1 MSLSVYSETA
11 PLREV
16 LLHRPGAELEQLTPS
31 HLGRM
36 LFDDIPFLSGAQKEH
51 DAFADTLRRQGVKV
65 RYLLDLAAETLQQ
78 SDDLRLCFIEDFIT
92 AAGPA
97 ASYYAQPI
105 RELLGSMRD
114 CRRLVEHTMRGIT
127 DRDLDISH
135 RRPLVQ
141 AIIGNEPSFITDP
154 VPNLYFSRD
163 PFSVVGH
170 GVVLSRMHAPA
181 RQRETL
187 YGRYI
192 LQHHPDYAG
201 AVPLYY
207 DPSLPFSIEG
217 GDLLTLSPRLL
228 CVGLS
233 QRTTPEAVE
242 LLADRL
248 FQDERCGLREV
259 LAISIPNIRAYM
271 HLDTVFTQVD
281 KAVFTVHPGILNV
294 VKIWLLRPGVGS
306 RLHVK
311 ELEGDLADILAQV
324 MGLDQVTLIKGG
336 GSDSIAAQREQ
347 WNDGSNTLCVA
358 PGKVIVY
365 NRNTVTNAI
374 LQEHGIQTIEVPGS
388 ELGRGRGGPRCM
400 SMPLIRDN
408 AQPD

>member
-1 MSLSVYSETA
+1 MSLSVHSETA

-16 LLHRPGAELEQLTPS
+16 LLHRPGSELEQLTPT

-36 LFDDIPFLSGAQKEH
+36 LFDDIPFLTGAQREH
-51 DAFADTLRRQGVKV
+51 DAFADTLRAHGVKV
-65 RYLLDLAAETLQQ
+65 RYLLDLAAQTLHQ
-78 SDDLRLCFIEDFIT
+78 SDDLRLRFIDDYIA

-97 ASYYAQPI
+97 ATYYAQPL
-105 RELLGSMRD
+105 RELLGSIKD
-114 CRRLVEHTMRGIT
+114 CHQLVEHTMRGIT
-127 DRDLDISH
+127 DRDLGLGP

-141 AIIGNEPSFITDP
+141 AIAGNEPGFITDP
-154 VPNLYFSRD
+154 VPNLYFCRD

-170 GVVLSRMHAPA
+170 SVVLSRMHAPA

-201 AVPLYY
+201 KVPLYY
-207 DPSLPFSIEG
+207 GPSFPFSLEG
-217 GDLLTLSPRLL
+217 GDLLTLSGRLL

-233 QRTTPEAVE
+233 QRTSPEAVE
-242 LLADRL
+242 LLAHTL
-248 FQDERCGLREV
+248 FGEESCGIREV

-281 KAVFTVHPGILNV
+281 KAIFTVHPGILDV
-294 VKIWLLRPGVGS
+294 LKMWRIIPGAAGQLQVQEQAGK
-306 RLHVK
+306 LQDV
-311 ELEGDLADILAQV
+311 LARA
-324 MGLDQVTLIKGG
+324 MGLDKVTLIRGG

-347 WNDGSNTLCVA
+347 WNDGSNTLCVR
-358 PGKVIVY
+358 PGTVIVY
-365 NRNTVTNAI
+365 DRNTITNKI
-374 LQEHGIQTIEVPGS
+374 LTEHGVRTIEIPGS

-400 SMPLIRDN
+400 SMPLRRE
-408 AQPD
+408 QQ